1 MKTEIFEIAYPE
13 LGLNNSCVTFNSTK
27 ETQKILATHSY
38 GITGICILT
47 LNTGEVNTYKF
58 TFSCIGDDGT
68 INVVA
73 EQFFLDRKVVKSS
86 IVNYAVELILNKK
99 GE

>member
-13 LGLNNSCVTFNSTK
+13 LGLSNSCVTFNSTK
-27 ETQKILATHSY
+27 ETQIILATYSY
-38 GITGICILT
+38 SITGICILT

-58 TFSCIGDDGT
+58 AFSCIGDDGT
-68 INVVA
+68 INKVST
-73 EQFFLDRKVVKSS
+73 EFPLETEVVKSC
-86 IVNYAVELILNKK
+86 IVKYAIELIRNQ